1 MKTCQ
6 FCAEEIQDAAI
17 KCKHCGSMLE
27 SDVNQSTDVTPDATS
42 TGNDTVLTTSEA
54 KSSWLKIIG
63 IFVLVVLVVFA
74 MLVIHTMND
83 PVSQEKAM
91 QRDAISLCEKRLDGF
106 PPYSS
111 EYNLAKGACDVMKD
125 RFTKQFG
132 VAP

>member
-54 KSSWLKIIG
+54 KEALINSPSS
-63 IFVLVVLVVFA
+63 
-74 MLVIHTMND
+74 
-83 PVSQEKAM
+83 
-91 QRDAISLCEKRLDGF
+91 
-106 PPYSS
+106 
-111 EYNLAKGACDVMKD
+111 
-125 RFTKQFG
+125 
-132 VAP
+132 